1 MPLFNRRLVLKRLA
15 ALPACAWTFAAAAP
29 TRPLSLP
36 LMLAREAPADIDPAG
51 WLVSEKYDGV
61 RACWDGRHLVLRS
74 GRPLA
79 PPPGF
84 TRHWPATPLDGELW
98 LGRSRFDALSAA
110 VRRERA
116 HDDEWRTIRYMVFD
130 LPGAAGPF
138 AARAARIE
146 DLVLAAGASSLVA
159 VLQQVL
165 ADRAALRRRLDEVV
179 RGGGEGLMLHRADAL
194 HVGGRSAALL
204 KLKLVH
210 DAEAVVV
217 GHLPGRGRNAGR
229 LGALHLRTDDGVEFL
244 VGTGLSDADRDAP
257 PAVGSVVTFSYRGL
271 TAAGVPR
278 FAAFLRRR
286 EL

>member
-1 MPLFNRRLVLKRLA
+1 M
-15 ALPACAWTFAAAAP
+15 
-29 TRPLSLP
+29 
-36 LMLAREAPADIDPAG
+36 
-51 WLVSEKYDGV
+51 
-61 RACWDGRHLVLRS
+61 
-74 GRPLA
+74 
-79 PPPGF
+79 
-84 TRHWPATPLDGELW
+84 
-98 LGRSRFDALSAA
+98 
-110 VRRERA
+110 
-116 HDDEWRTIRYMVFD
+116 
-130 LPGAAGPF
+130 
-138 AARAARIE
+138 
-146 DLVLAAGASSLVA
+146 
-159 VLQQVL
+159 
-165 ADRAALRRRLDEVV
+165 